1 MVCDTC
7 SHSALFLL
15 ATSVPIS
22 WAGISKNRLVKSL
35 ETVTRPSKSGMLL
48 TCGWNMTR
56 RMGLLANWRTGAAI
70 IAAALVVCGEA
81 CAHASGGGSLG
92 FLSNIFTG
100 SISKG
105 SQTAP
110 SGQHPGTSVQAQAAP
125 TTGSTPLPWSGEN
138 GASGHPLMNAS
149 AIREAAAN
157 FDNCVAS
164 MWPSAARR
172 NISRASF
179 ERFTAGL
186 TPDLRIMD
194 LMDSQPEF
202 TKSIWNYLDILVND
216 NRLVRGRE
224 ILAKYKLQF
233 DVVEKAYGIDRYAIA
248 AIWGIES
255 NYSTQMG
262 DRNVLQST
270 ATLACIGRRQKYFR
284 DEFLSAL
291 EILHHGDLRPEQMRG
306 SWAGAFGPTQFMPTA
321 FKRYAVDGDGDG
333 RRDVVDNPADL
344 IASTANNL
352 KKDGWQTGH
361 TWGYEVAVP
370 QGFNYM
376 LADRAKAMTIAQW
389 EHLGLKRAG
398 GQSIP
403 HPTEKAYLLAPA
415 GAKGPGFL
423 MLQNFRVI
431 MKYNPAEAYALA
443 IGHFADRLRGGAP
456 FVQPWPRQE
465 RELSRAERLELQQLL
480 AQRGFYRGVP
490 DGQLGGQTRE
500 ALRGFQIS
508 IGAPADGFAS
518 SEVLEWLRG
527 R

>member
-1 MVCDTC
+1 MT
-7 SHSALFLL
+7 HRAGALAL
-15 ATSVPIS
+15 
-22 WAGISKNRLVKSL
+22 
-35 ETVTRPSKSGMLL
+35 
-48 TCGWNMTR
+48 
-56 RMGLLANWRTGAAI
+56 
-70 IAAALVVCGEA
+70 AAALLFAGEA
-81 CAHASGGGSLG
+81 WAQSSGSG
-92 FLSNIFTG
+92 FPNPFGNIF
-100 SISKG
+100 
-105 SQTAP
+105 
-110 SGQHPGTSVQAQAAP
+110 SGQKSATPAQPQAAPGTSGAA
-125 TTGSTPLPWSGEN
+125 LPWSGED
-138 GASGHPLMNAS
+138 GASGHPLMTAS

-164 MWPSAARR
+164 MWPDAARR
-172 NISRASF
+172 NISQASF

-202 TKSIWNYLDILVND
+202 SKSIWDYLDILVND
-216 NRLVRGRE
+216 VRLAKGRE
-224 ILAKYKLQF
+224 ILAKYKPQF
-233 DVVEKAYGIDRYAIA
+233 DAVEKAYGVDRYAIA

-262 DRNVLQST
+262 DRSVLNST
-270 ATLACIGRRQKYFR
+270 ATLACIGRRQKYFK

-291 EILHHGDLRPEQMRG
+291 EILHRGDLRPEQMRG

-352 KKDGWQTGH
+352 KKDGWQSGQ
-361 TWGYEVAVP
+361 TWGFEVVVP

-376 LADRAKAMTIAQW
+376 LADRAKAMSIEQW
-389 EHLGLKRAG
+389 LHLGLKRAG
-398 GQSIP
+398 GPPFP
-403 HPTEKAYLLAPA
+403 HPSDKAYLLAPT
-415 GAKGPGFL
+415 GAAGPGFL

-456 FVQPWPRQE
+456 FVQPWPQE

-480 AQRGFYRGVP
+480 AQRGFYRGTP

-500 ALRGFQIS
+500 ALRGFQAS

-518 SEVLEWLRG
+518 SDVLERLRG

>member
-1 MVCDTC
+1 
-7 SHSALFLL
+7 
-15 ATSVPIS
+15 
-22 WAGISKNRLVKSL
+22 
-35 ETVTRPSKSGMLL
+35 
-48 TCGWNMTR
+48 MTR
-56 RMGLLANWRTGAAI
+56 RTGEWRTLRTGAVI
-70 IAAALVVCGEA
+70 VAALLLCGEA
-81 CAHASGGGSLG
+81 RAQSSGGGGPFS
-92 FLSNIFTG
+92 FFDNIFTG
-100 SISKG
+100 SLSKG

-110 SGQHPGTSVQAQAAP
+110 PAQRP
-125 TTGSTPLPWSGEN
+125 EL
-138 GASGHPLMNAS
+138 GAGAR
-149 AIREAAAN
+149 REQRAAALERRGRRLR
-157 FDNCVAS
+157 
-164 MWPSAARR
+164 PSPDDRERDPRGGGEFRQLRRLDVARR
-172 NISRASF
+172 RTPQHLAGKASS
-179 ERFTAGL
+179 ASPQGL

-202 TKSIWNYLDILVND
+202 TKSIWDYLDILVND
-216 NRLVRGRE
+216 NRLAKGRE
-224 ILAKYKLQF
+224 ILAKYKPQF
-233 DVVEKAYGIDRYAIA
+233 DAAEKAYGVDRYAIA

-262 DRNVLQST
+262 DRSVLQST

-321 FKRYAVDGDGDG
+321 FKRYAVDADGDG
-333 RRDVVDNPADL
+333 RRDVVDDPADL

-352 KKDGWQTGH
+352 KKDGWQTGQ
-361 TWGYEVAVP
+361 TWGFEVVVP
-370 QGFNYM
+370 PGFNYM
-376 LADRAKAMTIAQW
+376 LADRAKAMTMAQW

-398 GQSIP
+398 GQPFP
-403 HPTEKAYLLAPA
+403 HPAEKAYLLAPA
-415 GAKGPGFL
+415 GAEGPGFL

-480 AQRGFYRGVP
+480 AQRGFYRGTP
-490 DGQLGGQTRE
+490 DGQFGGQTRD
-500 ALRGFQIS
+500 ALRSFQAS
-508 IGAPADGFAS
+508 IGAAADGFAS
-518 SEVLEWLRG
+518 SDVLERLRG